1 MTTLTDNIV
10 DIKDLFIY
18 NDDIPD
24 RKLSFIRKMFEKCL
38 CLFVKKIQSNLYIVE
53 NINRYNSIQRFS
65 YSIKIIVK
73 RCCYKMYFLFSLK
86 IKLSTSVRSC

>member
-38 CLFVKKIQSNLYIVE
+38 CLFVKKIQSNLYIVVSIIQPHFLE
-53 NINRYNSIQRFS
+53 YAKISTDIIRYKDSHIA
-65 YSIKIIVK
+65 
-73 RCCYKMYFLFSLK
+73 
-86 IKLSTSVRSC
+86 

>member
-24 RKLSFIRKMFEKCL
+24 RKLSYIQKMFEKCL
-38 CLFVKKIQSNLYIVE
+38 CLFV
-53 NINRYNSIQRFS
+53 RNS
-65 YSIKIIVK
+65 VK
-73 RCCYKMYFLFSLK
+73 FVYR
-86 IKLSTSVRSC
+86 

>member
-24 RKLSFIRKMFEKCL
+24 RKLSYIQKMFEKCL
-38 CLFVKKIQSNLYIVE
+38 CLFVKKIQSNLYIVD
-53 NINRYNSIQRFS
+53 
-65 YSIKIIVK
+65 
-73 RCCYKMYFLFSLK
+73 FL
-86 IKLSTSVRSC
+86 

>member
-24 RKLSFIRKMFEKCL
+24 RKLSYIQKMFEKCL
-38 CLFVKKIQSNLYIVE
+38 CLFVK
-53 NINRYNSIQRFS
+53 NSIKFG
-65 YSIKIIVK
+65 Y
-73 RCCYKMYFLFSLK
+73 RCIFQNMRK
-86 IKLSTSVRSC
+86 